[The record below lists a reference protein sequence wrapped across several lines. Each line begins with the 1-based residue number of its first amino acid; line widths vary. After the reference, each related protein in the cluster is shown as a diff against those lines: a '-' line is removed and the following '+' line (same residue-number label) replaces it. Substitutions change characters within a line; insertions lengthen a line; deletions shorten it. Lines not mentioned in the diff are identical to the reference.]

1 MASRASIFN
10 VPALR
15 FPEFS
20 GEWEKVLL
28 SSACEINPKTGG
40 SLDNQFL
47 YIDLE
52 SVVKGSLV
60 KRQIIE
66 KDGAPSRAQRVL
78 KENDILYQCVRP
90 YQLNNYIFEGDT
102 IQCVASTGYAQL
114 RTTQFPLYIFQALH
128 TKQFTNQVLERCT
141 GTNYPAINSSDL
153 GTVEVPICSF
163 PEQVKIGSLLALI
176 DSRIKIQSKII
187 EELKTLRSALR
198 QRLLYQ
204 GSSDRIPLLC
214 FAELKNGYA
223 FKSNTYTEIGN
234 HAIITISNVTGE
246 RYISTEG
253 CNKIQY
259 IPSDIQDHQIL
270 HYGDIL
276 ISMTGNVGRVS
287 MCAEGS
293 YMLNQR
299 VGLLKIKPEY
309 IEFSEFIF
317 QCLRDLS
324 FTNAMK
330 DKGQGAAQQNIGKSD
345 IEGYEIP
352 WFDDARYMKSV
363 ANLLLKFDNA
373 VLVEEKQYVKYT
385 VQKAWL
391 LSKLF
396 I

>member
-1 MASRASIFN
+1 M
-10 VPALR
+10 R

-28 SSACEINPKTGG
+28 SSACEINPMTG

-153 GTVEVPICSF
+153 GTVEVPICSL

-176 DSRIKIQSKII
+176 DSRIKTQNKII
-187 EELKTLRSALR
+187 EEQETFLKSLADKLFLQNNHYCQLSEIVNIVKGKQLNADTLSETGDYYVMNGGITPSGYYSEYNVPAGAISISEGGNSCGYVQFNEKPFWSGGHCYSLQCRTNLVDYKYIYYYLKTKEADVMALR
-198 QRLLYQ
+198 I
-204 GSSDRIPLLC
+204 GSGLPNIQKKDIEK
-214 FAELKNGYA
+214 F
-223 FKSNTYTEIGN
+223 
-234 HAIITISNVTGE
+234 TISYPSLQLQKQFVKALDALSGKIN
-246 RYISTEG
+246 TE
-253 CNKIQY
+253 K
-259 IPSDIQDHQIL
+259 
-270 HYGDIL
+270 
-276 ISMTGNVGRVS
+276 
-287 MCAEGS
+287 
-293 YMLNQR
+293 
-299 VGLLKIKPEY
+299 
-309 IEFSEFIF
+309 
-317 QCLRDLS
+317 
-324 FTNAMK
+324 
-330 DKGQGAAQQNIGKSD
+330 
-345 IEGYEIP
+345 
-352 WFDDARYMKSV
+352 
-363 ANLLLKFDNA
+363 NLL
-373 VLVEEKQYVKYT
+373 EKYCQ
-385 VQKAWL
+385 QKSYL
-391 LSKLF
+391 LSQMF